1 MCAIKVERERSYIS
15 RSVNLN
21 GIVALYIKL
30 KGYFKLGPPPLQ
42 TGIGIKLQNHEGSGV
57 PPFGCPG
64 CH

>member
-30 KGYFKLGPPPLQ
+30 KEYFKLGPTPPPNWNRHKI
-42 TGIGIKLQNHEGSGV
+42 TK
-57 PPFGCPG
+57 P
-64 CH
+64 